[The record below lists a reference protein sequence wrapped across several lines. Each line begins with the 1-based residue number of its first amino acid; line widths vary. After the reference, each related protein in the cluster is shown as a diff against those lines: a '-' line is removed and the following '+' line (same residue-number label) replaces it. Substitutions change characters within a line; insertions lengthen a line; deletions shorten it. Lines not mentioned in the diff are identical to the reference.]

1 MFGVVRRSWY
11 VLVHHLRRFVLSKPL
26 DPRAVA
32 NLLLKESHARGQH
45 VSNLKLQKLLFL
57 CHALYLVHTGRPLVR
72 GSFEAWQYGPVHR
85 EVYDAF
91 KCSRAEPIT
100 EDAQRFDPVTG
111 VRQPIALPTDRALL
125 DVVQKVVQFYGDRSP
140 GELVNITHAKDGPWD
155 HVVSAAKTNAN
166 MALKISDEVIAERFK
181 YLWFGKQPNSKDK
194 EPDEDAPL
202 VA

>member
-1 MFGVVRRSWY
+1 
-11 VLVHHLRRFVLSKPL
+11 LTKPV

-32 NLLLKESHARGQH
+32 NLLLKEARARDQH

-57 CHALYLVHTGRPLVR
+57 CHALYLVDTGRPLVR

-85 EVYDAF
+85 EVYDSFKAF
-91 KCSRAEPIT
+91 RAEPIT

-111 VRQPIALPTDRALL
+111 TRQPIALPADRALL
-125 DVVQKVVQFYGDRSP
+125 DVVRKVVQFYGGKSP
-140 GELVNITHAKDGPWD
+140 GELVDITHAKDGPWD
-155 HVVSAAKTNAN
+155 HVVSSAKTNAN

-181 YLWFGKQPNSKDK
+181 YLWFGKQPNYKDK

>member
-1 MFGVVRRSWY
+1 
-11 VLVHHLRRFVLSKPL
+11 LTKPV

-32 NLLLKESHARGQH
+32 NLLLKEARVRGQR

-57 CHALYLVHTGRPLVR
+57 CHALYLVRTGRPLVR

-85 EVYDAF
+85 EAYDAF
-91 KCSRAEPIT
+91 KGFRGEPIT

-111 VRQPIALPTDRALL
+111 MRQPIALPADRILL
-125 DVVQKVVQFYGDRSP
+125 DVVQNIVQFHGSKTP
-140 GELVNITHAKDGPWD
+140 GELVNLTHAKDGPWD
-155 HVVSAAKTNAN
+155 HVVNSAKTNAN